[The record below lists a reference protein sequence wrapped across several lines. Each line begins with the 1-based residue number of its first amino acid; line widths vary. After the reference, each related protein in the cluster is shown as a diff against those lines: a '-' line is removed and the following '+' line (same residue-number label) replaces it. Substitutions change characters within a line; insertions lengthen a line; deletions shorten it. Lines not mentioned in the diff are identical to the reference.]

1 MSSTLWFCHA
11 SRMHF
16 SLHKEMCANST
27 CFPQPLQDPT
37 LHSLLLWKVTCPP
50 PAEFRDGGSWKRE
63 ARSAAWVELCPCN
76 TSSKTRCV
84 DKRQLAP
91 SQSLEQRWPI
101 ALVCSNFSY
110 KNIHTPTS
118 LSELLCAL

>member
-50 PAEFRDGGSWKRE
+50 PSR
-63 ARSAAWVELCPCN
+63 V
-76 TSSKTRCV
+76 
-84 DKRQLAP
+84 
-91 SQSLEQRWPI
+91 QRWGLLETRGKI
-101 ALVCSNFSY
+101 CCMGGALPMQYKFQDKVCGQ
-110 KNIHTPTS
+110 KAACTKPVP
-118 LSELLCAL
+118 